1 MNAQA
6 AGPSSEA
13 LLARLDKLYTAVVSD
28 ILDQLG
34 HRHQVMA
41 ASVRPLYPE
50 ARFAAHALTV
60 KVSQRSSLPVR
71 REDYYKGELLAIDN
85 LQPGQAMVVSA
96 ADSCFWGELLS
107 TAARARGARGVIL
120 DSFTR
125 DAKRVIDM
133 AFPTFC
139 RGVHAQDSLGRAD
152 VDAINVPIE
161 AGGVSV
167 NPGDLLLADYDG
179 VVVVPA
185 SAAAEVVALA
195 EKKALEENRVRPHLE
210 QGMSAAEMF
219 ARYGV
224 L

>member
-1 MNAQA
+1 MKAQA
-6 AGPSSEA
+6 PVDDA
-13 LLARLDKLYTAVVSD
+13 LLARFDKLYTAVVSD
-28 ILDQLG
+28 VLDQLG
-34 HRHQVMA
+34 LRHQVMA
-41 ASVRPLYPE
+41 ASIRPLYPE
-50 ARFAAHALTV
+50 ARLAAYAVTV
-60 KVSQRSSLPVR
+60 KVAPVPGVPAR
-71 REDYYKGELLAIDN
+71 REDYYKGELLAIDS
-85 LQPGQAMVVSA
+85 LQPGQAMVVSS

-107 TAARARGARGVIL
+107 TAARARGARGVVL

-139 RGVHAQDSLGRAD
+139 RGIHAQDSLGRAD
-152 VDAINVPIE
+152 VAEINVPIV

-167 NPGDLLLADYDG
+167 NFGDLLLGDYDG

-185 SAAAEVVALA
+185 SAAAEVIALA
-195 EKKALEENRVRPHLE
+195 EKKALDENRVRPHLE

-219 ARYGV
+219 KRYGV